1 MICGEKCLFFQ
12 LFRKCYKRTQR
23 EDIENKALK
32 PCLAFEYYLAIERIL
47 FYFVLFH
54 VAKNRASRTKHGRL
68 NEVLIHWKS
77 KGEVFNAN
85 FASAVSEKS
94 ERASVASGLFS

>member
-1 MICGEKCLFFQ
+1 MNYLCLSDYFGSAINVHKEKIF
-12 LFRKCYKRTQR
+12 KA
-23 EDIENKALK
+23 IKALK
-32 PCLAFEYYLAIERIL
+32 PCLAFEYYLAFERIL

-54 VAKNRASRTKHGRL
+54 VAKNRASGTKHGRL

>member
-1 MICGEKCLFFQ
+1 MLLKLASGT
-12 LFRKCYKRTQR
+12 KR
-23 EDIENKALK
+23 
-32 PCLAFEYYLAIERIL
+32 
-47 FYFVLFH
+47 
-54 VAKNRASRTKHGRL
+54 GRL

-77 KGEVFNAN
+77 KGEDFNAN